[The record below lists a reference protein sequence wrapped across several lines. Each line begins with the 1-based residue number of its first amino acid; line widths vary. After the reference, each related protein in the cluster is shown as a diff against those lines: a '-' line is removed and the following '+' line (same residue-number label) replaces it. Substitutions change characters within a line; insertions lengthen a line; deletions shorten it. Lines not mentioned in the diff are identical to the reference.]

1 VVSYRPRLQVQ
12 FNFRAR
18 DWSLRALLQDAVEGL
33 AVTIA
38 TLCRQYG
45 ARCLLSLERRPDKE
59 VLGEGGLH
67 TLDTETPLFD
77 VLVSRSR

>member
-1 VVSYRPRLQVQ
+1 MFGCLIGGGIVSPAPAGQNINPR
-12 FNFRAR
+12 AH

-59 VLGEGGLH
+59 VLGGLH
-67 TLDTETPLFD
+67 TLDTETPF
-77 VLVSRSR
+77 V